1 MTQLLLL
8 SWWWPWRSR
17 NPALPHAVFW
27 CACRQPKT
35 QADLPSAPDNIR
47 SVLAAY
53 PHHAAVAVSAAA
65 ERKLHLL
72 RRQGLLLYDDAD
84 NSAELMPGVGAAGS
98 EQAVTAAATALQSI
112 QRSVLG
118 VYGGTGVLAALT
130 CAVALKPPRWVFPI
144 GDRERCTALAA
155 APTRAGGSSSG
166 SSGNSSRSSRQ
177 GGSAAAS
184 SLGWGVD
191 AKARAAQGAEAGVL
205 RDCVLVKPGSK
216 VEDVFW
222 VLKRPPYALLEGD
235 FVRAEAR
242 VLSSTEGSSKMRVVR
257 KDEAVGPSNCVLLLQ
272 TNRKVSWQ
280 HNKHAAA
287 G

>member
-1 MTQLLLL
+1 MAQAAVLVAVVALTQ
-8 SWWWPWRSR
+8 SCA
-17 NPALPHAVFW
+17 ALTSL
-27 CACRQPKT
+27 CASAQPT
-35 QADLPSAPDNIR
+35 QADLASAPDNIR

-72 RRQGLLLYDDAD
+72 RRQGLLLYDDAA
-84 NSAELMPGVGAAGS
+84 NSADLVPGAAAGGASS
-98 EQAVTAAATALQSI
+98 EQAAAAAAATALQSI

-144 GDRERCTALAA
+144 ADREKCTALAA
-155 APTRAGGSSSG
+155 APNRAGGSSG
-166 SSGNSSRSSRQ
+166 SRQ

-184 SLGWGVD
+184 SLGWGMD
-191 AKARAAQGAEAGVL
+191 AKARAAQGAETGVL

-242 VLSSTEGSSKMRVVR
+242 VLSADGKMRVVR
-257 KDEAVGPSNCVLLLQ
+257 KDEPVGPANCVLLLQ

-280 HNKHAAA
+280 HKHAAA